1 MTPPIYLRRI
11 ACENFRVFGRAFAL
25 DLPGPGATIITGA
38 NGLGKSSLLDAIEWG
53 LTGVVTRLSKAPGYD
68 AASPLLRRDGS
79 HSGPTVKLTFD
90 PENSVIERKARGGTA
105 ADVVRLLR
113 HPDWTA
119 EITDLGPHLRLT
131 HFLGQNA
138 QTRLLFRPEEDQWKE
153 IHSAT
158 GLPYFNLIRARLGD
172 GTTRGFTSIIG
183 NLEQDIER
191 LKEAIHNL
199 HSGTQRRDTLISEA
213 QAGLPATPEMV
224 GERCRAMLAAIAP
237 VIGDA
242 AEVPDAPGERMTF
255 VAGRLDEARAAI
267 AQRLASL
274 RTGDGLVDG
283 RRAVERNLAEAMA
296 RVATIETALTE
307 RQARHIEMLGQR
319 ALLAKT
325 AEALRQQLATEQAG
339 LERWQEVA
347 AAAAGWRRATA
358 ALAARDTDIVTLR
371 GQEAT
376 AQQQIS
382 DARQGLARRQVL
394 DGQREDIGQAMV
406 RTTARLEEW
415 AACQEQQRLTA
426 AEAPHENDLKQRLD
440 TAEATVARLDTDR
453 TAAAGRLAD
462 IQGQVR
468 VAERDAEE
476 LGGLIAALAAHI
488 EHDTPKC
495 PLCLTPFVA
504 GKLREQVDLA
514 IGKADEVLAALRQA
528 EASCRKDH
536 DAIAAA
542 LEMARRQQSAV
553 TQALAELRQRRSA
566 AQQRIDALLR
576 SMPGASGLEE
586 AGATLRDDVAALRQQ
601 DAATTLEQA
610 SLATLEA
617 LAATVRIAQEQ
628 LLALTQRLKEALAG
642 RDRAAADRDACLQV
656 FQKHQM
662 PPPEGETDNFA
673 AALAAAQATL
683 GKADIRHSEARRRL
697 ASHNDLIQ
705 DIRQTVAAAEAD
717 LQAGRSV
724 RDGLVSELAT
734 LGELWKGLALA
745 GNPDAATLRSAI
757 AEAESSETRLAVL
770 AEQLENLRQDHHRW
784 LAAGKIKDIEDQLA
798 SHCAAVGVATV
809 DEAVADL
816 EKKLAD
822 VQAKFKTA
830 QRARRLAG
838 TLSTRMRTEIT
849 AFEDN
854 ILDPLNDR
862 FLAFSR
868 ALSTSG
874 DLVPDV
880 SSRSH
885 MRKKGVWWGVKVLR
899 DGADGGASVPAH
911 QRLSEGQLAS
921 LALSFLMAASTT
933 HRWSRWPA
941 LILDDP
947 LQHNDLVHLAAFTD
961 LIRRLIQEKGYQ
973 VILST
978 HDQAEAD
985 YLFRRLHSVGD
996 GATLCTLLGTGSD
1009 GVECRI
1015 RHRP

>member
-11 ACENFRVFGRAFAL
+11 ACENFRVFGRDFAL

-53 LTGVVTRLSKAPGYD
+53 LTGDVTRLSQAPGYNVE
-68 AASPLLRRDGS
+68 SPLLRRDGC
-79 HSGPTVKLTFD
+79 HSGPTVTLTFD
-90 PENSVIERKARGGTA
+90 PENSVIERKACGEA
-105 ADVVRLLR
+105 AANVVHLLR

-119 EITDLGPHLRLT
+119 EITNLGVHLRLT
-131 HFLGQNA
+131 HFLGQNSH
-138 QTRLLFRPEEDQWKE
+138 TRLLFRPEEDQWKE

-158 GLPYFNLIRARLGD
+158 GLPYFNKIRARLGE
-172 GTTRGFTSIIG
+172 GTTRGFTTIIG
-183 NLEQDIER
+183 NLEQEIER
-191 LKEAIHNL
+191 YKNEIHSL
-199 HSGTQRRDTLISEA
+199 LAGTQRRDTLISEA

-255 VAGRLDEARAAI
+255 VASRLEEARAAI

-296 RVATIETALTE
+296 RVTVFETALAE
-307 RQARHIEMLGQR
+307 RQGRHTEMLGQR
-319 ALLAKT
+319 APLADA
-325 AEALRQQLATEQAG
+325 AEALRRQVAAAQAG
-339 LERWQEVA
+339 LERWRELA
-347 AAAAGWRRATA
+347 AASAGWRRATA
-358 ALAARDTDIVTLR
+358 VLAARDMDIVTLR
-371 GQEAT
+371 GQEAA
-376 AQQQIS
+376 AQQEIS
-382 DARQGLARRQVL
+382 DARQGLARRKAL
-394 DGQREDIGQAMV
+394 DGQREDIGQAVV
-406 RTTARLEEW
+406 RSTARLEEW

-426 AEAPHENDLKQRLD
+426 ADVPHEDDLKQRLD
-440 TAEATVARLDTDR
+440 AAAATLARLDTDR
-453 TAAAGRLAD
+453 TAAADRLAD

-476 LGGLIAALAAHI
+476 LGGLIAALSAHV
-488 EHDTPKC
+488 TPKC
-495 PLCLTPFVA
+495 PLCLTTFSA

-514 IGKADEVLAALRQA
+514 IGKADEALAALRQA

-542 LEMARRQQSAV
+542 LEMARREQSTV
-553 TQALAELRQRRSA
+553 PQALAELRQRRSA

-576 SMPGASGLEE
+576 STPGASGLEE

-601 DAATTLEQA
+601 DAAIALEQA
-610 SLATLEA
+610 SLATVEA
-617 LAATVRIAQEQ
+617 LAARVRMAQEQ
-628 LLALTQRLKEALAG
+628 LLPLTQRLQEAVAG

-656 FQKHQM
+656 FQKHQVT
-662 PPPEGETDNFA
+662 PPEGETDDFA
-673 AALAAAQATL
+673 ADLTAAQAAL
-683 GKADIRHSEARRRL
+683 GVAEAGHSEARRRL
-697 ASHNDLIQ
+697 ASQDDLIQ
-705 DIRQTVAAAEAD
+705 EIQQTVTAAEAD
-717 LQAGRSV
+717 LQSKRSV
-724 RDGLVSELAT
+724 RDGLLAELAT
-734 LGELWKGLALA
+734 LGGLWKALALA

-757 AEAESSETRLAVL
+757 AEADNNETRLVVL
-770 AEQLENLRQDHHRW
+770 AEQLENLRQDYHRW
-784 LAAGKIKDIEDQLA
+784 LAAGRIMDIDDQLA

-809 DEAVADL
+809 DEAVAEL
-816 EKKLAD
+816 EKRLAE
-822 VQAKFKTA
+822 VQAKLKTT
-830 QRARRLAG
+830 QRAGKLARR
-838 TLSTRMRTEIT
+838 LSTRMKSEIT

-862 FLAFSR
+862 FLAFCR

-885 MRKKGVWWGVKVLR
+885 MRKKGVWWGVKILR
-899 DGADGGASVPAH
+899 DGTDGGTSVPAH

-921 LALSFLMAASTT
+921 LAVSFLMAASTT

-978 HDQAEAD
+978 HDQAEAE
-985 YLFRRLHSVGD
+985 YLYRRLHSVGD
-996 GATLCTLLGTGSD
+996 GAILCTLLGTGSD
-1009 GVECRI
+1009 GVECQI
-1015 RHRP
+1015 RYLP